1 MAENAPSNPTENELP
16 EMTVN
21 DYGAS
26 GDSAVVIEEEDR
38 TVLLTNDETV
48 IIENQPQISIPSKD
62 RPRKPYA
69 GMWGNTEIAFFGI
82 AIMAMLA
89 SILVYF
95 FVVVPSNRELEEK
108 RSATRRLE
116 TELLAAR
123 GKYGDM
129 TNTETEVAKLVESV
143 NSFES
148 NYLPVAVTGQTSLYQ
163 RLNGLIVGYG
173 LINTNGPTY
182 APLEIAEQGQT
193 NEAESERGRE
203 KFRSLFPGV
212 YVTMTVEGPYQNLR
226 RFIRD
231 IETGNEFVVISSVEL
246 APSEGTSETG
256 TASTAQAEA
265 PGQMQIDPRT
275 GFPMQQQ
282 PQQQVQPQTQRGR
295 TYGERVALRL
305 EMAAYFRR
313 ANMSVAEPA
322 AGTPTQ

>member
-1 MAENAPSNPTENELP
+1 MAENKPPKQEENELP

-21 DYGAS
+21 DYGES

-38 TVLLTNDETV
+38 TVLLTHDETV
-48 IIENQPQISIPSKD
+48 VIEKQPQISVPPKD

-69 GMWGNTEIAFFGI
+69 GMWGSTEIAFFGI

-123 GKYGDM
+123 SKYGNM

-143 NSFES
+143 NAFES

-163 RLNGLIVGYG
+163 RLNGLIAGYG

-182 APLEIAEQGQT
+182 APLEIADEGQT
-193 NEAESERGRE
+193 NEAESESGRE

-246 APSEGTSETG
+246 APSEAASETG
-256 TASTAQAEA
+256 TAVTAQAEV
-265 PGQMQIDPRT
+265 PGQMQIDPQT

-282 PQQQVQPQTQRGR
+282 TQQQTRPQTQRGR

-313 ANMSVAEPA
+313 ASMPVAEPA
-322 AGTPTQ
+322 TGTPTQ

>member
-1 MAENAPSNPTENELP
+1 MAENEPPHPEEIEP
-16 EMTVN
+16 EMTTN

-26 GDSAVVIEEEDR
+26 GDSAVVIEEENR

-48 IIENQPQISIPSKD
+48 IIEKQPRFSIPPKD

-69 GMWGNTEIAFFGI
+69 GMWGNTEIAFFGL
-82 AIMAMLA
+82 AIMAALA

-108 RSATRRLE
+108 RAETRRLE
-116 TELLAAR
+116 TELLTAR

-143 NSFES
+143 DSFES

-182 APLEIAEQGQT
+182 APLEIAEPNQ
-193 NEAESERGRE
+193 ADRSESESGRE

-246 APSEGTSETG
+246 APSDAASESGSGTTVQPN
-256 TASTAQAEA
+256 APAQV
-265 PGQMQIDPRT
+265 QIDPQT
-275 GFPMQQQ
+275 GFPMQQA
-282 PQQQVQPQTQRGR
+282 QQQVRPPTQRGR

-313 ANMSVAEPA
+313 PNLSAAEPA
-322 AGTPTQ
+322 TDSPTP